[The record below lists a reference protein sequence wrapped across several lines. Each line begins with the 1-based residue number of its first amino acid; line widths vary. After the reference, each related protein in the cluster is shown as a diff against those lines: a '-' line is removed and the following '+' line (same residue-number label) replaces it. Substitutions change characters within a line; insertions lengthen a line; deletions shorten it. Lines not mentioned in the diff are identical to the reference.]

1 LLEGKAVSL
10 RLRDKED
17 VDFLFEFWNNIDYYG
32 DYEAIQPQISKTEVE
47 KRIESSTMSDA
58 GVVWTWFVV
67 EKKDGAKIGFIL
79 YFTNQPRGW
88 IELGYA
94 LLPSEMGKG
103 YGTEAVQIM
112 VDYLFLAKDIMRVQA
127 TTDQRNGASQR
138 VLEKVGF
145 KKEGIIRQSGFM
157 RGEWVNDCLY
167 SILREEWKEPR
178 ILTKPTQKLG

>member
-1 LLEGKAVSL
+1 MLEGKAVSL

-47 KRIESSTMSDA
+47 KRIESSTTSDA

-67 EKKDGAKIGFIL
+67 EKKDGAKIGSIL

-112 VDYLFLAKDIMRVQA
+112 VDYLFLAKDIMRVQ
-127 TTDQRNGASQR
+127 
-138 VLEKVGF
+138 E
-145 KKEGIIRQSGFM
+145 KKEKRK
-157 RGEWVNDCLY
+157 GE
-167 SILREEWKEPR
+167 
-178 ILTKPTQKLG
+178 

>member
-1 LLEGKAVSL
+1 LLEGKNVNL

-17 VDFLFEFWNNIDYYG
+17 LDFFFDFWNNINYYG
-32 DYEAIQPQISKTEVE
+32 IYEAIQPQISKVEAE
-47 KRIESSTMSDA
+47 KRIESGAASSD
-58 GVVWTWFVV
+58 GVGWTWFVV
-67 EKKDGAKIGFIL
+67 EKKDGTKIGFIL

-103 YGTEAVQIM
+103 YGTEAAQIM

-127 TTDQRNGASQR
+127 TTDERNRASQR

-145 KKEGIIRQSGFM
+145 KREGIIRQSGFA

-178 ILTKPTQKLG
+178 ILTKKSSK